1 MESGFY
7 GVSPDGS
14 VAVGYCMTEAYDNAA
29 IVYENGTIANI
40 TGTDINGQTP
50 DGIVAKGIG
59 ANGNIAGY
67 LLDSEHGQEFGCM
80 WRGTSHEF
88 DLFADEYTGEWNE
101 ELYTYTKRYGDLE
114 IVISPSGRY
123 LAGKLQI
130 SESWE
135 HMPFGV
141 SSQPYVWDFSTDQV
155 STFADYAS
163 QQYGYA
169 PEGVTIQGSVLATSD
184 DGTVVVGNY
193 TSDTAFY
200 TTIYFMSEE

>member
-1 MESGFY
+1 M
-7 GVSPDGS
+7 
-14 VAVGYCMTEAYDNAA
+14 
-29 IVYENGTIANI
+29 
-40 TGTDINGQTP
+40 
-50 DGIVAKGIG
+50 
-59 ANGNIAGY
+59 
-67 LLDSEHGQEFGCM
+67 SEHL
-80 WRGTSHEF
+80 F
-88 DLFADEYTGEWNE
+88 DLFRLELLADLAPEY
-101 ELYTYTKRYGDLE
+101 LF
-114 IVISPSGRY
+114 
-123 LAGKLQI
+123 LADV
-130 SESWE
+130 
-135 HMPFGV
+135 PFGV